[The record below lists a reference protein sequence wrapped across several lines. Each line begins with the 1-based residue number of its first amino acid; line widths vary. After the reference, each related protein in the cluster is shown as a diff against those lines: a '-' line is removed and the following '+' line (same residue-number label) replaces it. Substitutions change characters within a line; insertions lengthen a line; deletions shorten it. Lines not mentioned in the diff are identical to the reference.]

1 MYLNPYIITGMV
13 FQSTKKVMLAKVVS
27 QITQK
32 LVVNFFPI
40 ILAVATTLHPQ
51 IPFNVITTDDANM
64 LLKAFKIVTIGATNY
79 IFVTMLASVAYS
91 TIIDVLIGPIS
102 LGFGQEVVRRYS
114 WQNYS

>member
-1 MYLNPYIITGMV
+1 MV

-51 IPFNVITTDDANM
+51 IPFNVLPITTTDDTNM

-91 TIIDVLIGPIS
+91 TIIDHLLVQFAWDL
-102 LGFGQEVVRRYS
+102 VRK
-114 WQNYS
+114 